1 MRGGSLH
8 DRINIETATEAADG
22 SGQLIRTWA
31 TYKAN
36 VPADH
41 QYVTGGEQ
49 FRGKQVSAQSSH
61 VFRIRT
67 ISGLTTEMRV
77 LWGGTYYGIVNLKE
91 PYNCESW
98 LECKAADQ

>member
-22 SGQLIRTWA
+22 SGQLVRTWA

-41 QYVTGGEQ
+41 QDVTGGEP
-49 FRGKQVSAQSSH
+49 FRGRQVSAQASH
-61 VFRIRT
+61 LFRIRT
-67 ISGLTTEMRV
+67 ISGVTTEMRV
-77 LWGGTYYGIVNLKE
+77 NYGGTYYGIVNVKE
-91 PYNCESW
+91 PYTRETW
-98 LECKAADQ
+98 LECKAAD

>member
-1 MRGGSLH
+1 VRGGTLH

-41 QYVTGGEQ
+41 QDVTGGEP
-49 FRGKQVSAQSSH
+49 FRGRQVSAQASH
-61 VFRIRT
+61 LFRIRT
-67 ISGLTTEMRV
+67 ISGVTTEMRV
-77 LWGGTYYGIVNLKE
+77 LYSGSYYGIVNIKD
-91 PYNCESW
+91 PYTRETW
-98 LECKAADQ
+98 LECKLAD